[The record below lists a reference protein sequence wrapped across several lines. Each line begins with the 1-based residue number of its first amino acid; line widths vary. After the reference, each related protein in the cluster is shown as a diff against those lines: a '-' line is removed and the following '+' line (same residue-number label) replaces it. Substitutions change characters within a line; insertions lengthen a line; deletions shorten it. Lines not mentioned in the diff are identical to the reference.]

1 MALRL
6 PTAAAGPS
14 SQASIRRPF
23 WNSARREELYGWLFA
38 SPWIIG
44 FLLFTAGPMLAS
56 FYLGFTEYSIANPPK
71 WVGLAN
77 YEKALFG
84 KDAQFWPSLG
94 RTFLY
99 AGMIVPLGLA
109 GSMLIAVL
117 LNQKLR
123 AVALFRTLFFLPSL
137 VPIVASAVL
146 WQWLYQPDF
155 GAINGLL
162 AMVGIKGPLW
172 LSDSRSALPSLM
184 VMALWGTIGGST
196 MIIFLAGLQ
205 GVPQELHEAAEI
217 DGASSPQRFFTITLP
232 LLTPTI
238 FFNLVIGVIAAL
250 KVFEAALVATK
261 GGPNFATWFFIVH
274 LYQTAFQNIEMG
286 YASALAGVFFVIVVA
301 LTIINVQLSKRWVY
315 YEGEERA

>member
-1 MALRL
+1 MALKLKSAAHTGVAGR
-6 PTAAAGPS
+6 PT
-14 SQASIRRPF
+14 R
-23 WNSARREELYGWLFA
+23 SALRREELYGWLFA

-71 WVGLAN
+71 WVGFAN
-77 YEKALFG
+77 YQKALSG
-84 KDAQFWPSLG
+84 GDAQFWPSLG

-99 AGMIVPLGLA
+99 AAMLVPIGLT
-109 GSMLIAVL
+109 GSLLIAVL
-117 LNQKLR
+117 LNQKLY
-123 AVALFRTLFFLPSL
+123 AVSLFRTLFFLPSL

-146 WQWLYQPDF
+146 WQWLYQPEF

-162 AMVGIKGPLW
+162 SMVGIKGPLW

-184 VMALWGTIGGST
+184 VIALWGSIGGST

-205 GVPQELHEAAEI
+205 GVPTELHEAASI
-217 DGASSPQRFFTITLP
+217 DGAGSVQRFFRITLP

-238 FFNLVIGVIAAL
+238 FFNVVIGLIAAL
-250 KVFEAALVATK
+250 KVFEVSFVATK
-261 GGPNFATWFFIVH
+261 GGPNFSTWFFILH

-286 YASALAGVFFVIVVA
+286 YASALAGVFFVIVVI
-301 LTIINVQLSKRWVY
+301 LTLINVQLSKRWVH
-315 YEGEERA
+315 YEGEAP

>member
-1 MALRL
+1 MALRVR
-6 PTAAAGPS
+6 AASAQPQAGRRPS
-14 SQASIRRPF
+14 SSL
-23 WNSARREELYGWLFA
+23 ARREELYGWLFA

-71 WVGLAN
+71 WVGTAN
-77 YEKALFG
+77 YQKALTG
-84 KDAQFWPSLG
+84 VDPQFWPSLG

-99 AGMIVPLGLA
+99 AGLIVPLGLA

-146 WQWLYQPDF
+146 WQWLFQPDF
-155 GAINGLL
+155 GAINGLI

-205 GVPQELHEAAEI
+205 SVPNELLEAAEI
-217 DGASSPQRFFTITLP
+217 DGAGSAQRFFRITLP

-238 FFNLVIGVIAAL
+238 FFNLVIGLIAAL

-286 YASALAGVFFVIVVA
+286 YASALAGVFFVIVVT
-301 LTIINVQLSKRWVY
+301 LTIINVQLSKRWVH
-315 YEGEERA
+315 YEGEEAR

>member
-1 MALRL
+1 MALKLRAA
-6 PTAAAGPS
+6 TAQGTTRRRAS
-14 SQASIRRPF
+14 SSL
-23 WNSARREELYGWLFA
+23 ARREELYGWLFA
-38 SPWIIG
+38 SPWIVG

-71 WVGLAN
+71 WVGTAN
-77 YEKALFG
+77 YEQALLG

-99 AGMIVPLGLA
+99 AGMIVPIGLA
-109 GSMLIAVL
+109 GSLLIAVL

-146 WQWLYQPDF
+146 WQWLFQPDF

-162 AMVGIKGPLW
+162 ALVGIKGPLW

-184 VMALWGTIGGST
+184 VIALWGTIGGST

-205 GVPQELHEAAEI
+205 GVPEDNHRKSTRLN
-217 DGASSPQRFFTITLP
+217 SS
-232 LLTPTI
+232 
-238 FFNLVIGVIAAL
+238 
-250 KVFEAALVATK
+250 
-261 GGPNFATWFFIVH
+261 H
-274 LYQTAFQNIEMG
+274 
-286 YASALAGVFFVIVVA
+286 
-301 LTIINVQLSKRWVY
+301 
-315 YEGEERA
+315 